1 MNKFK
6 KKLRSRAGASMILA
20 LVFMLFCSF
29 VGSSVLA
36 SATANAQRVAQ
47 LAEQQDFMLQR
58 SAALLMAD
66 QFRLGNSQY
75 LRLNVV
81 DSVKTINEVNVGNGG
96 VVTPTGEKEEKR
108 VISFT
113 LTTNVT
119 NLSQMQRLMVES
131 TVWRYLRENTQGE
144 TRPVQVTVLN
154 FPTASMDNFLQTYT
168 YPSVESDSKEI
179 GGTMEVSVT
188 PKAVGSTSATT
199 VSIPD
204 YEATFSS
211 GRGSELYD
219 FFVSFGEDSQVRMT
233 MNGYSGSSN
242 PITVESPATEGYLTG
257 DDDSTGTGYVQIT
270 TVSSQITISWQKPLV
285 EKGGA

>member
-6 KKLRSRAGASMILA
+6 KKLRSRVGASMILA
-20 LVFMLFCSF
+20 LVFMLFCTF

-47 LAEQQDFMLQR
+47 LNEQQDFMLQR

-66 QFRLGNSQY
+66 QFRVENSQY

-81 DSVKTINEVNVGNGG
+81 DSVKTINEMEYTANKVFK
-96 VVTPTGEKEEKR
+96 PTGEKEEQR

-131 TVWRYLRENTQGE
+131 AVWRYLRENTQGE
-144 TRPVQVTVLN
+144 TRALTVSVLN
-154 FPTASMDNFLQTYT
+154 FPTTAMNGFLQTYS
-168 YPSVESDSKEI
+168 YPSAEGDSQDI
-179 GGTMEVSVT
+179 GGTMTVTVT
-188 PKAVGSTSATT
+188 PKAVNTTPATT
-199 VSIPD
+199 VQID
-204 YEATFSS
+204 GYTATFSC

-219 FFVSFGEDSQVRMT
+219 FFVSFGEESQVRMT
-233 MNGYSGSSN
+233 MNGYSGSST
-242 PITVESPATEGYLTG
+242 PITVDGTPIEGNLT
-257 DDDSTGTGYVQIT
+257 DDDDPTGYVKIS
-270 TVSSQITISWQKPLV
+270 TVSAQTTISWQKPMV